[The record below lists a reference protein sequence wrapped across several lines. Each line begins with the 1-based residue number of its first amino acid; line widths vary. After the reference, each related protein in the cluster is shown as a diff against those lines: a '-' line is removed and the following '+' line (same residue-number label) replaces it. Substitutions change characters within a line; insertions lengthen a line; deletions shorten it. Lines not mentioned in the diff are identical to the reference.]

1 MKAKSPVVVKVK
13 SKMAGMILSRYVS
26 MYFDWKQN
34 SPLLMEERSVFGVQ
48 KVFVNY
54 FIAFPRIGLLLK
66 IAPIMIYV

>member
-1 MKAKSPVVVKVK
+1 
-13 SKMAGMILSRYVS
+13 
-26 MYFDWKQN
+26 
-34 SPLLMEERSVFGVQ
+34 MEERSVFGVQ